1 MVRHNGAVHK
11 PPIFAPAALLAAAIA
26 WAITLAF
33 GEPTIGTTAAAV
45 AAVDLLIVTLV
56 AIVGLVVVRARWAR
70 RFSMAVIGLMAGMAL
85 TMPIS
90 NNWVVA
96 LLLSGV
102 AVSAVVGP
110 SLEDYLQPPTS
121 GGPPP
126 KAVTLL
132 LTLLVLPG
140 VTAFLTGSPVPIAA
154 WFVIIG
160 APAVAWAYGKGR
172 VEGLWAARIGIP
184 IAGLVTLWGLD
195 WWAVALLA
203 ASVAG
208 ETWLAWSGDVARPV
222 DRQSEA
228 PATRSMAIPPELAP
242 PEILAAAGL
251 DDHGRRLQRS
261 STHETPRESGQ

>member
-1 MVRHNGAVHK
+1 MRHNGAVQK
-11 PPIFAPAALLAAAIA
+11 PPIFAPAALLAAAVA

-33 GEPTIGTTAAAV
+33 GEPTIGTAAAAV

-70 RFSMAVIGLMAGMAL
+70 RFSMVVIGLMAGMAL

-90 NNWVVA
+90 NNWMVA
-96 LLLSGV
+96 LLLSGL
-102 AVSAVVGP
+102 AVSALVGP
-110 SLEDYLQPPTS
+110 SLEDYLRPPTP

-126 KAVTLL
+126 KSVALL
-132 LTLLVLPG
+132 LILLVLPG

-154 WFVIIG
+154 WFVIVG
-160 APAVAWAYGKGR
+160 APGVAWAYGKTR
-172 VEGLWAARIGIP
+172 TEGLWAARIGIP
-184 IAGLVTLWGLD
+184 VAGLVTLWGLD
-195 WWAVALLA
+195 WWAVVLLA

-208 ETWLAWSGDVARPV
+208 EAWLAWSGEAARPL
-222 DRQSEA
+222 DRQSTA

-251 DDHGRRLQRS
+251 DDRGRRLPRS
-261 STHETPRESGQ
+261 STHETPQERGQ